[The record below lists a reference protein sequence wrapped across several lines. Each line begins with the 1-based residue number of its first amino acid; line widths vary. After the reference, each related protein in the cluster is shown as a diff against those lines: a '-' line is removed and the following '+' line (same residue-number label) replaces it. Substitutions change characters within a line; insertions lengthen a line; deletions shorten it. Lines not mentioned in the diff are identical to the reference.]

1 VGERELFK
9 HKLLANRNFWRKKMK
24 NKTVMPKQTAP
35 VDRLSPATAA
45 GAAGGGGVVP
55 LWDSKW
61 FGGNEKPFA
70 GDDAE

>member
-1 VGERELFK
+1 
-9 HKLLANRNFWRKKMK
+9 MK

-35 VDRLSPATAA
+35 VERLSPATA
-45 GAAGGGGVVP
+45 GAVGAGGVVP
-55 LWDSKW
+55 LWDSNW